1 MASWSMINAE
11 LADTLEAEQLRRKQ
25 PVRQLMRQIVAARA
39 PRGGVCRYCGAPAPG
54 DVVCGAH
61 SDLPH
66 FDPAFAAVVTEP
78 TTGPLPHLSRQRT
91 AAAKEDS

>member
-1 MASWSMINAE
+1 MVSWSMIDAE

-25 PVRQLMRQIVAARA
+25 PVRQLMRQIVATRPPRA
-39 PRGGVCRYCGAPAPG
+39 GRCIYCGSPAPG

-66 FDPAFAAVVTEP
+66 FDPAFAQVVTEP
-78 TTGPLPHLSRQRT
+78 TTGPLPHLSRRRT